1 MDNNEQTLDRLTTI
15 AAGLM
20 SGEDIDVETYH
31 SSDAPLDN
39 YLRGMVELIA
49 DTVGM
54 DSDTRERVIP
64 ALIAWKVNK

>member
-1 MDNNEQTLDRLTTI
+1 MTETLDRLTTI

-20 SGEDIDVETYH
+20 AGESIDIDTYH

-49 DTVGM
+49 DIVGM
-54 DSDTRERVIP
+54 DSDTRESVIP
-64 ALIAWKVNK
+64 ALIAWKVGGQ